1 VSHLAAEA
9 PREEVAFSP
18 WARSAQ
24 GTVCPDL
31 RDERFG
37 HEAAV
42 RGVWRSM
49 DFLHEGLAGVYFL
62 GPYDPSR
69 VPVLFVHGFG
79 GSPRDFSSLAQSL
92 DAERFQPWF
101 YFYPSGAPLD
111 GVSDHLA
118 RSLAQLEVTHGFEEL
133 AMVAHS
139 MGGLVGRDAIFK
151 HAQPRAEDPVRLFIT
166 LATPWG
172 GVERARTS
180 PITLPALEDMAPSS
194 DFLRRLFHS
203 DDGRARS
210 LPDEVSFHL
219 LMGFRMKVLAT
230 IANDGSVS
238 VASQARLEA
247 QKQGVSVRALDV
259 GHDDILTS
267 PDAIGRVNELLAG
280 RFRQQGENR
289 ASYEM
294 RGSLKDQRWPRS

>member
-1 VSHLAAEA
+1 
-9 PREEVAFSP
+9 
-18 WARSAQ
+18 
-24 GTVCPDL
+24 
-31 RDERFG
+31 
-37 HEAAV
+37 
-42 RGVWRSM
+42 
-49 DFLHEGLAGVYFL
+49 
-62 GPYDPSR
+62 
-69 VPVLFVHGFG
+69 VLFVHGLG
-79 GSPRDFSSLAQSL
+79 GSPRDFSSLARSL

-118 RSLAQLEVTHGFEEL
+118 RLLAQLEVTHGFEEL
-133 AMVAHS
+133 AIVAHS
-139 MGGLVGRDAIFK
+139 LGGLVGRDAIIK
-151 HAQPRAEDPVRLFIT
+151 HAQPSAEDPVRLFIT

-180 PITLPALEDMAPSS
+180 PITLPALQDMAPSS

-210 LPDEVSFHL
+210 LPDGVSFHL
-219 LMGFRMKVLAT
+219 LMGFRIQVLAT

-267 PDAIGRVNELLAG
+267 PDAIGRVNELLAE

-289 ASYEM
+289 ASY
-294 RGSLKDQRWPRS
+294 